1 MTTTPLYAALLGLFF
16 TFLSV
21 RTLLLRRKHKI
32 SLGDSGNDELIRAI
46 RAHANF
52 AKYIPLNLLL
62 LSFVELNQ
70 APGLLV
76 HGLGLCLFLGRLI
89 HAHGVSQ
96 LKEDFRYRVTGM
108 ALTLTPMIISSL
120 YLGYRYFFV

>member
-1 MTTTPLYAALLGLFF
+1 MIYTSLYAALLGLFF

-32 SLGDSGNDELIRAI
+32 SLGDSGNNEMFRAI

-52 AKYIPLNLLL
+52 SEYIPLNLLL
-62 LSFVELNQ
+62 LYFVEVGH
-70 APGLLV
+70 APVFLV
-76 HGLGLCLFLGRLI
+76 HSLGISLVLGRLV

-96 LKEDFRYRVTGM
+96 LQEDFRFRVTGM

-120 YLGYRYFFV
+120 FLVYSAI